1 MNGEGANFGGNNT
14 SGEEV
19 IHDVVGRMAQEEL
32 LNILD
37 GGHKSYQQQSHRN
50 SNLDDANYDNDQD
63 GCNGSESHGEQQ
75 HYEHS
80 LCKGVF
86 AAYRSVST
94 LQNHRMVPII

>member
-19 IHDVVGRMAQEEL
+19 IHEMVGRMAQEEW

-37 GGHKSYQQQSHRN
+37 GGHESYQQQSHRN
-50 SNLDDANYDNDQD
+50 SNLDDTNYDNDQD

-80 LCKGVF
+80 LWKGVF

-94 LQNHRMVPII
+94 LQIHRMVPIM